1 MNIRLL
7 TYDSARGPRAGIAA
21 GPVFLDAADA
31 TGNHADETIV
41 GILQEWDAA
50 LPRIEAVISRGMDSA
65 RELSG
70 TKLLPP
76 VLYPG
81 TIYCAGANY
90 KDHVARMSEKLNLP
104 QEPDPHLAG
113 LMPWHFIK
121 PSRTAI
127 GNDGI
132 VSVRSSKLDWEV
144 ELAVVLGRRA
154 RNVSVVDALNY
165 VAGYTVANDLSARDL
180 ITRPNVPIESPFRY
194 DWIGQKCFDGSCPLG
209 PFLVPAREVPDPQNL
224 GIRLRV
230 NGKLMQDSNT
240 SQMIF
245 SAAEQ
250 IAHLSSRL
258 ILYPGD
264 IILTGTPAGT
274 GAEAGRFL
282 AEGDLVTAEIDGL
295 GALNTR
301 IGRLHD

>member
-1 MNIRLL
+1 MSIRLL
-7 TYDSARGPRAGIAA
+7 TYDSARGPRAGIAV
-21 GPVFLDAADA
+21 GPVLLDAADA
-31 TGNHADETIV
+31 TGNHSDETII
-41 GILQEWDAA
+41 GMLQEWDAA
-50 LPRIEAVISRGMDSA
+50 LPRIEAVKSRGMNSA
-65 RELSG
+65 CELSG
-70 TKLLPP
+70 IKLLPP

-90 KDHVARMSEKLNLP
+90 KDHVARISEKLNLP
-104 QEPDPHLAG
+104 QEPDPRLAG
-113 LMPWHFIK
+113 FMPWHFIK

-127 GNDGI
+127 GNDGT
-132 VSVRSSKLDWEV
+132 VSVRSSKLD
-144 ELAVVLGRRA
+144 
-154 RNVSVVDALNY
+154 
-165 VAGYTVANDLSARDL
+165 
-180 ITRPNVPIESPFRY
+180 
-194 DWIGQKCFDGSCPLG
+194 DGSCPLG

-230 NGKLMQDSNT
+230 NGTLMQDSNT

-258 ILYPGD
+258 TLYPGD

-274 GAEAGRFL
+274 GAETGRFL
-282 AEGDLVTAEIDGL
+282 AEGDLATAEVDGL
-295 GALNTR
+295 GVLNTQ

>member
-1 MNIRLL
+1 
-7 TYDSARGPRAGIAA
+7 
-21 GPVFLDAADA
+21 
-31 TGNHADETIV
+31 
-41 GILQEWDAA
+41 
-50 LPRIEAVISRGMDSA
+50 
-65 RELSG
+65 
-70 TKLLPP
+70 
-76 VLYPG
+76 
-81 TIYCAGANY
+81 
-90 KDHVARMSEKLNLP
+90 
-104 QEPDPHLAG
+104 
-113 LMPWHFIK
+113 MPWHFIK
-121 PSRTAI
+121 PSHTAI
-127 GNDGI
+127 GNNGI

-154 RNVSVVDALNY
+154 RNVSVVEALNY
-165 VAGYTVANDLSARDL
+165 VAGYTIANDLSARDL
-180 ITRPNVPIESPFRY
+180 IARTNVPIESPFRY

-230 NGKLMQDSNT
+230 NGTLMQDSNT

-258 ILYPGD
+258 TLYPGD

-274 GAEAGRFL
+274 GAEIGRFL
-282 AEGDLVTAEIDGL
+282 AEGDLATAEVDGL
-295 GALNTR
+295 GVLNTR